1 MITLYWIPRPWPGKL
16 AIAARPRGSD
26 WLDSEMP
33 DWKNASVNAV
43 LSRLTSHE
51 ERDLDLARREAPVVD
66 EGLWFASLSVPD
78 RYVPS
83 SPSELAPTLDE
94 IDAELTS
101 GKNVVIHCRQ
111 GVGRSGMIA
120 RCLLVLRGI
129 DPDSA
134 VHESGAVRGT
144 MVPEAAEQPRWI

>member
-1 MITLYWIPRPWPGKL
+1 MSTSVAKNGTVAMTKLYWISGPGHGKL
-16 AIAARPRGSD
+16 AIAACPRGGLRFLSLPVSD
-26 WLDSEMP
+26 RP
-33 DWKNASVNAV
+33 
-43 LSRLTSHE
+43 
-51 ERDLDLARREAPVVD
+51 
-66 EGLWFASLSVPD
+66 
-78 RYVPS
+78 VPS
-83 SPSELAPTLDE
+83 SPSELAPTRDE